1 VPLVTWQLGKQAQG
15 RTVSGV
21 CSLGLES
28 TASVAQVG
36 ELRLQG
42 GRWLA
47 QGHIASSGTEGQAQR
62 GERSVKG
69 WASAPEAASLAPVLG
84 ARPLAGSEQV
94 VPGIGVL
101 GTRQIVGE
109 ARQRAA

>member
-1 VPLVTWQLGKQAQG
+1 VESLSATGHLAAGETEAQG
-15 RTVSGV
+15 GTVSGV

-47 QGHIASSGTEGQAQR
+47 QGHIASSGTEGQAQG

-84 ARPLAGSEQV
+84 AR
-94 VPGIGVL
+94 L
-101 GTRQIVGE
+101 GPM
-109 ARQRAA
+109 